1 MKKGLDDRLQKDLFT
16 EVVFFQLRSIDLP
29 DPYEQALQN
38 TEVTKQGI
46 LRAEAEKI
54 KNNVTQEMRIEVAKI
69 KREVIRND
77 AEGQSQAKKLVVDAQ
92 TFLFQQV
99 QQYQAEAYAKLMTD
113 LGLSKQELIQYL

>member
-1 MKKGLDDRLQKDLFT
+1 
-16 EVVFFQLRSIDLP
+16 LP